1 MVWNTLQI
9 NVCVFVRSHFY
20 ILNMFTHMVYIH
32 RIHQYEGLQVA
43 TTGQTL
49 LQVLVA
55 FTVVGTVLCV
65 EPKVLR
71 IGAHKEIF
79 TTGHFG
85 HTRKNEQLW
94 VIE

>member
-1 MVWNTLQI
+1 MEFT
-9 NVCVFVRSHFY
+9 VCQGPISTQCVG
-20 ILNMFTHMVYIH
+20 VY

-49 LQVLVA
+49 LQVLIA
-55 FTVVGTVLCV
+55 FTVVGAVLRV

-71 IGAHKEIF
+71 IVAHEEIF
-79 TTGHFG
+79 TTG